1 MTCLDAYARTDRCTE
16 RRWSEVA
23 ETCRTQEH
31 ERLNDGVLHAAVK
44 AGQCSAKGWGTL
56 QIRLGA
62 VSGYL
67 EQKSVVPY
75 VQEQMKSKMPI
86 QQQSPDLGDML
97 KDDDYTKQQVK
108 KY

>member
-1 MTCLDAYARTDRCTE
+1 M
-16 RRWSEVA
+16 
-23 ETCRTQEH
+23 
-31 ERLNDGVLHAAVK
+31 LHAAVK

-67 EQKSVVPY
+67 EQKSVVPD

-86 QQQSPDLGDML
+86 QQQSSDLGDML
-97 KDDDYTKQQVK
+97 KDDGYTKQQVQ